1 MNKIFLI
8 GNLTKDP
15 EGAETPN
22 GVSVCRFSVA
32 VNRPYTDG
40 NGERQTDF
48 FNITAW
54 RGLAEN
60 CVKYLSK
67 GKKVAVTGSMQMR
80 VWEDNDGNKHQAVDV
95 IANEVEFLSP
105 SEQAGEKSAAKRSTN
120 EGREPRRENPR
131 GRLQEFDDDGD
142 IPF

>member
-15 EGAETPN
+15 EGSETPN

-67 GKKVAVTGSMQMR
+67 GKKVAVTGSVQMR

-95 IANEVEFLSP
+95 IASEVEFLSP
-105 SEQAGEKSAAKRSTN
+105 AEKSESAGAA
-120 EGREPRRENPR
+120 GRNSGGESAKKGRKNPM
-131 GRLQEFDDDGD
+131 LEVYDDDGD
-142 IPF
+142 CPF